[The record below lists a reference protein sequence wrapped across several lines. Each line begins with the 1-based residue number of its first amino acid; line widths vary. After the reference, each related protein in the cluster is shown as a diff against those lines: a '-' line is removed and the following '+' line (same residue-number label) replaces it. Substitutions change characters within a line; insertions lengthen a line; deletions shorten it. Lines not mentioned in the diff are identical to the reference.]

1 MKYQSTIVAYATV
14 WLMWETVG
22 SFNDWMEASN
32 VWGRQ
37 KRREGWVDKSSLLLT
52 SCVLLI
58 LLTVVQ
64 FDKIR
69 YILISNIM
77 KDIKSINI
85 DFVLAFGMEII
96 RSNKNTCQ
104 VYERKL
110 NLS

>member
-1 MKYQSTIVAYATV
+1 M
-14 WLMWETVG
+14 
-22 SFNDWMEASN
+22 
-32 VWGRQ
+32 
-37 KRREGWVDKSSLLLT
+37 DKSSLLLT

-58 LLTVVQ
+58 LLIVVQ
-64 FDKIR
+64 FDEVR
-69 YILISNIM
+69 YILTFNIM

-96 RSNKNTCQ
+96 RSNKNTYQ